1 MGVCGMEEYL
11 KTVTLGAFTWRDK
24 ERIALLFEFIHK
36 QGALWLL
43 LHFLLVTVCLNFPV
57 TLSVARLAPF
67 ELYSRLYGENFMS
80 TLPESGRILFSEG
93 NAVDQAGIDN
103 FNLFMFETGYGRNVL
118 LPVLGMLYGLVLVI
132 QAVFFLCAA
141 FFLGLSR
148 MNSSP
153 LSFHDRFGLA
163 VFSSTLPALASS
175 LFGLFLPTVHI
186 IVFYFVI
193 IFFVFQR
200 SALCTEG

>member
-1 MGVCGMEEYL
+1 MENYL
-11 KTVTLGAFTWRDK
+11 KTVTLGAFTWKDK
-24 ERIALLFEFIHK
+24 ERIALLFDHIRK

-43 LHFLLVTVCLNFPV
+43 LHFLLVTLALNFPV
-57 TLSVARLAPF
+57 TLSVARLSPF
-67 ELYSRLYGENFMS
+67 EFYSRLYGENFMS
-80 TLPESGRILFSEG
+80 ALPESERALFLEG
-93 NAVDQAGIDN
+93 NGAAQAGIDN
-103 FNLFMFETGYGRNVL
+103 FNLFMLETGYGSNVL
-118 LPVLGMLYGLVLVI
+118 LPVLGMLFGLVLVI
-132 QAVFFLCAA
+132 QTVFFLCTA

-163 VFSSTLPALASS
+163 VFSSTLPVLASS

-186 IVFYFVI
+186 IVFYFSI

-200 SALCTEG
+200 SALCPNG